1 MERALLEMIE
11 QAARRGDDD
20 IDAALQFL
28 ALFAVAN
35 AAVDHGR
42 AQIGETPVIAKG
54 GLDLRSELARRL
66 QDQTTKFPVMS
77 KQRQNRKC
85 EGGGFASAG
94 LGGADQI
101 LAGENNGEGAKLDRG
116 RFGKTHCL
124 DAAHHFSRKIEI
136 VKTRS
141 EEHTSELQS
150 LTNLVCRLLL
160 EKKKQ

>member
-1 MERALLEMIE
+1 MVRGFNTSLLRHSITPLN
-11 QAARRGDDD
+11 RR
-20 IDAALQFL
+20 IL
-28 ALFAVAN
+28 
-35 AAVDHGR
+35 
-42 AQIGETPVIAKG
+42 VIADTHNK
-54 GLDLRSELARRL
+54 LPPIICELARRL

-136 VKTRS
+136 VKTHVWKVLRRVKM
-141 EEHTSELQS
+141 S
-150 LTNLVCRLLL
+150 LLG
-160 EKKKQ
+160 